1 MLTKKNLVLFI
12 VLTACCYQKNHIH
25 RLNAIQKLADKD
37 KQPMKFLAKGG
48 KHYYYLFSV
57 ANTDLIYEDN
67 GKKWYIQLTDD
78 EIKTTQNSFSKED
91 ILCC

>member
-1 MLTKKNLVLFI
+1 MLTKKSLVLFI
-12 VLTACCYQKNHIH
+12 VLTACSYQKNHIH
-25 RLNAIQKLADKD
+25 RLNAIQKLADND

-67 GKKWYIQLTDD
+67 GKEWYIQLTDD

>member
-12 VLTACCYQKNHIH
+12 VLTACSYQKNHIH

-67 GKKWYIQLTDD
+67 GKEWYIKLTDD
-78 EIKTTQNSFSKED
+78 KIKTIQNSFSKED